1 MGGRASLILV
11 MGFALILGYISYN
24 LNQYS
29 NRSIGNMSNYAE
41 STTSHNLALAGANIG
56 LAKFYTDTTW
66 AGTFTQTVDGPN
78 MKGSFTVSRTDVG
91 ANAAKLRS
99 ISTYT
104 SYGVGTLHD
113 TVDVLFDKTKMNSF
127 SMFAWMTNVE
137 NGVYWITG
145 DTVWGRVHSNSTF
158 YVSGR
163 PVYMEKV
170 TTTNSFNPKPGTGT
184 NQAIF
189 KKGYETGVAPID
201 LPTDISDLVNAAT
214 TGGKKYTGDIWVT
227 LDPGTSSAGD
237 GKAYIRSTSTG
248 PIIDSISLGNASF
261 DGVILGT
268 GRVNVKGTLDGQ
280 LSIGSM
286 TDVYVQDDIRYAK
299 NPRSGSST
307 DVLGLVANRD
317 VVVADNTVNNHDVYI
332 DGCVFARSGSF
343 RAENYNSRV
352 VAGTLN
358 LLGSIVQNTRG
369 AVGTFSGS
377 TLVSG
382 FSKRYRYDDRL
393 ADATF
398 RPPFYPGFFVKTYA
412 ITNWWESYRVLTPN

>member
-11 MGFALILGYISYN
+11 MGFSLILGYISFN

-29 NRSIGNMSNYAE
+29 TRAVGNMSNYAE
-41 STTSHNLALAGANIG
+41 TTTSHNLALAGANVG
-56 LAKFYTDTTW
+56 LAKFYTDTSW
-66 AGTFTQTVDGPN
+66 AGTLSQDVAGPN
-78 MKGSFTVSRTDVG
+78 LTGSFTISRTNVG
-91 ANAAKLRS
+91 SNSARLRS
-99 ISTYT
+99 VSTYT

-113 TVDVLFDKTKMNSF
+113 TVDILFDKSKLNSF
-127 SMFAWMTNVE
+127 SMFAWMTNIE

-145 DTVWGRVHSNSTF
+145 DTVWGRAHSNSTF

-163 PVYMEKV
+163 PVYMDKV
-170 TTTNSFNPKPGTGT
+170 TTTNSFSPKPGVGT

-189 KKGYETGVAPID
+189 KKGYETGIAPIT
-201 LPTDISDLVNAAT
+201 LPSDMTELVTAST
-214 TGGKKYTGDIWVT
+214 SGGKKYTGDIWVT
-227 LDPGTSSAGD
+227 LDPGTSSTGD
-237 GKAYIRSTSTG
+237 GKAYIRSTSSG

-261 DGVILGT
+261 NGVLLGT
-268 GRVNVKGTLDGQ
+268 GRVNVKGTLDGK

-286 TDVYVQDDIRYAK
+286 TDVYIQDDIRYAK
-299 NPRSGSST
+299 NPQTSAS
-307 DVLGLVANRD
+307 DDILGLVANRD
-317 VVVADNTVNNHDVYI
+317 VVVADNAANNHSVYV

-343 RAENYNSRV
+343 RAENYDSRP

-358 LLGSIVQNTRG
+358 ILGSIVQNTRG

-382 FSKRYRYDDRL
+382 FSKRYRYDARL

-398 RPPFYPGFFVKTYA
+398 RPPSYPGFFVKTFA
-412 ITNWWESYRVLTPN
+412 ITSWWESYRVLSSK